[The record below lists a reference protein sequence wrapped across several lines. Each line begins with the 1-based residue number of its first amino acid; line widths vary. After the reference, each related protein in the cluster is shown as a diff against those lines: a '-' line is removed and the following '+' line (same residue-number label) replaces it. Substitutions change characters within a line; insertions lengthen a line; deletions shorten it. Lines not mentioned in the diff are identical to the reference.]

1 MERKELT
8 SLTRLLLAGDAL
20 GVTEWWA
27 VTLAAAFPTLHTSVV
42 CHAETAVAIAARCI
56 RGVLFAL
63 LFVRTVDQIANRS
76 RVALVDKLRRR
87 RHLADIRSAQMLE
100 RGYARD
106 SSEAPRHV
114 EASRSFTFGLSG
126 A

>member
-1 MERKELT
+1 MERQELT

-20 GVTEWWA
+20 GVTAWWA
-27 VTLAAAFPTLHTSVV
+27 ITLAAVSPARHATVV
-42 CHAETAVAIAARCI
+42 CKAEIFVAIAARYI
-56 RGVLFAL
+56 RGILLAL

-76 RVALVDKLRRR
+76 RVALLDKLRRLGD
-87 RHLADIRSAQMLE
+87 LADTHSAQVLE

-106 SSEAPRHV
+106 SSEAPRHF
-114 EASRSFTFGLSG
+114 EAFRSFTFGLSG